1 MRIVAFGCSYA
12 FGHGLSDCL
21 ADDKITQGDD
31 PSKLAFPSLLSKK
44 LNFECINL
52 SKSGNSNKEIWH
64 DILNFKFQYGEIVI
78 ITWTYYRRF
87 CIIKSNT
94 TQRISPWN
102 ERDKPFYMNYSNR
115 NDMLLDFYTRLNHI
129 NTYLQTKDIKSF
141 NYIIEDSEATAPE
154 WNTVDI
160 LGLFQKIDEADDACH
175 PGENSHA
182 VFADEIYNHI
192 IR

>member
-64 DILNFKFQYGEIVI
+64 DILNFKFHDGDIVI
-78 ITWTYYRRF
+78 ITWTYYSRF